1 MHVPQSVLPVHMSV
15 VVWEIGIVRF
25 CSVPSSLECVSHHIL
40 GTELLYHLRLPY
52 FSQIIMRLRYLLAR
66 IICLLWRLL
75 INASLRK
82 GPSTLTP

>member
-1 MHVPQSVLPVHMSV
+1 MHVPQSVLPVHMSM
-15 VVWEIGIVRF
+15 VVWGTGSVRF
-25 CSVPSSLECVSHHIL
+25 CSVPSSLESVSHHIL
-40 GTELLYHLRLPY
+40 GTELYHLRLPY